1 MAKRFSTKSLTKQ
14 VNKWTSGY
22 YSSGYKTKSNS
33 YSNSSFW
40 LDEDFLDDEKYSSAK
55 DKPKVDYIKLAGYKR
70 AIANFVRIVTS
81 KDDIKVAYS
90 SGRDSYTDGK
100 TVVISSKLDE
110 KEFDSTVG
118 LALHEGSHCALT
130 DFGFT
135 KAALK
140 DSSVF
145 IDSLVSWHENQF
157 PGQTVS
163 KWDIIPKL
171 KDIVNVIEDRRIDR
185 FVYKSAPG
193 YQGYYRS
200 LYDKY
205 FNAKEI
211 DEALLRGLKSEETW
225 DDYMFHIINFMNPN
239 RQLSAL
245 KGLQTIWDMID
256 IPKIGRLESTPQ
268 AFTLATDVFKVIC
281 NSIGGLNTPNDNG
294 QGDGTPEDED
304 QSGNGGGGGNDAADI
319 NETGDDDN
327 NEMGGAGAD
336 PNMDI
341 QGDNSSDG
349 GGNANA
355 SQGPVDPK
363 AAKKAKKF
371 EKDLEDAIQKQKDF
385 LDGKIKKKTLNRK
398 DADKINAAAEANMS
412 YETVGGDMENNTRW
426 GGVKD
431 TKCLVVRGITKA
443 LVDSGLVGNAMYSD
457 IAQIKNSMTKYGHKD
472 YIAEGIVL
480 GTLLGKRLKTRDED
494 RNLKTTRMETGRIDR
509 RLVAELGFGN
519 DRVFS
524 QTIHNTVT
532 PSVIHI
538 SIDASGSM
546 CGNKWESAI
555 KTAVAIAKAA
565 SMVKS
570 LDCVISIR
578 STQGQDPLMWVVYDS
593 RKTTFAAAKEYF
605 YGLHASGATPEGL
618 CYQAVMKDII
628 GMANG
633 KEAYLI
639 NICDGEPGFS
649 GHGYSY
655 GGYEALEH
663 TRKQVDK
670 MRQAGIKVLSYFV
683 SDSQYGLDRSRA
695 NHTKMYGKDA
705 QVIDLNNLTQLSNS
719 LNKMFIRNV

>member
-22 YSSGYKTKSNS
+22 YSSGYKSKYNS

-40 LDEDFLDDEKYSSAK
+40 LDEDFLDDDKYLSEKG
-55 DKPKVDYIKLAGYKR
+55 KPKIDYIKLAGYKR
-70 AIANFVRIVTS
+70 AIANFVRIVTA
-81 KDDIKVAYS
+81 KDDIRVMYS

-118 LALHEGSHCALT
+118 LALHEGSHVKLT

-135 KAALK
+135 VAALK
-140 DSSVF
+140 HDSVF
-145 IDSLVSWHENQF
+145 MDSVVSWHESQWPTQN
-157 PGQTVS
+157 VS
-163 KWDIIPKL
+163 RYDIAAKI
-171 KDIVNVIEDRRIDR
+171 KDLLNVIEDRRIDR

-193 YQGYYRS
+193 YQGYYRA

-205 FNAKEI
+205 FNDKSI
-211 DEALLRGLKSEETW
+211 DEALLRGMKVKEVW

-239 RQLSAL
+239 RQLHAL

-256 IPKIGRLESTPQ
+256 IPKIGRIEGTPQ
-268 AFTLATDVFKVIC
+268 ALTLSIDVFKVIC
-281 NSIGGLNTPNDNG
+281 KSIGGLEAQNGNG
-294 QGDGTPEDED
+294 QGEGTPEE
-304 QSGNGGGGGNDAADI
+304 QEQPSNGGAGGGSDADI

-327 NEMGGAGAD
+327 NEMGGAGAN
-336 PNMDI
+336 PNLDI

-349 GGNANA
+349 GGNAKV
-355 SQGPVDPK
+355 QPGPVDPK
-363 AAKKAKKF
+363 EAKKAKKL
-371 EKDLEDAIQKQKDF
+371 EKDLETAIQKQKDF
-385 LDGKIKKKTLNRK
+385 LNGKIKKKPLNRN
-398 DADKINAAAEANMS
+398 DAEKINAAAESNMS
-412 YETVGGDMENNTRW
+412 YETVGGDMENNTRHY
-426 GGVKD
+426 GKSD
-431 TKCLVVRGITKA
+431 TKCLVVRGITKS
-443 LVDSGLVGNAMYSD
+443 LIDSGLVGNAMYPD
-457 IAQIKNSMTKYGHKD
+457 IAGIKSEITKWGRKD

-494 RNLKTTRMETGRIDR
+494 RALKTTRMETGRIDR

-524 QTIHNTVT
+524 QTIHNIVT
-532 PSVIHI
+532 PSIIHI

-546 CGNKWESAI
+546 CGTKWESAM
-555 KTAVAIAKAA
+555 KTSVAIAKAA

-578 STQGQDPLMWVVYDS
+578 GTQGQDPLMWVVYDS

-605 YGLHASGATPEGL
+605 YGLHASGSTPEGL
-618 CYQAVMKDII
+618 CYQAVLKDILA
-628 GMANG
+628 MSNG
-633 KEAYLI
+633 KDAYLI

-649 GHGYSY
+649 GNGFSY
-655 GGYEALEH
+655 GGHEALEH
-663 TRKQVDK
+663 TRKQVEK
-670 MRQAGIKVLSYFV
+670 MRQAGVKVLSFFV
-683 SDSQYGLDRSRA
+683 SDGQYGLDRSRA
-695 NHTKMYGKDA
+695 NHAKMYGKDA

-719 LNKMFIRNV
+719 INKMFVRNV

>member
-1 MAKRFSTKSLTKQ
+1 MAKKFSTKSLTKQ

-22 YSSGYKTKSNS
+22 YSSGYKSKYNS

-40 LDEDFLDDEKYSSAK
+40 LDEDFLNDDKYSSAQG
-55 DKPKVDYIKLAGYKR
+55 KPKVDYIKLAGYKR
-70 AIANFVRIVTS
+70 AIGNFVRIVTG
-81 KDDIKVAYS
+81 KDDIKVMYS
-90 SGRDSYTDGK
+90 SGYQSFTDGK
-100 TVVISSKLDE
+100 TVVISAKLDE

-118 LALHEGSHCALT
+118 LALHEGSHVALT

-135 KAALK
+135 LVALK
-140 DSSVF
+140 PDSVF
-145 IDSLVSWHENQF
+145 IENLENWHI
-157 PGQTVS
+157 QTFIDQSAPNVYEIS
-163 KWDIIPKL
+163 AKL

-193 YQGYYRS
+193 YQGYYRA

-211 DEALLRGLKSEETW
+211 DQALLSGMKTEQTW

-239 RQLSAL
+239 RQLNAL
-245 KGLQTIWDMID
+245 PGLQKIWDMID
-256 IPKIGRLESTPQ
+256 IPNIGRVANTP
-268 AFTLATDVFKVIC
+268 AVLTLSIDVFKELCILV
-281 NSIGGLNTPNDNG
+281 GGLNAPEGNG
-294 QGDGTPEDED
+294 QGEGTPEE
-304 QSGNGGGGGNDAADI
+304 QEQPSNGGSDGGSGADVNKDENTND
-319 NETGDDDN
+319 
-327 NEMGGAGAD
+327 EMGGAEAD
-336 PNMDI
+336 PNLDV

-349 GGNANA
+349 GGNAQA
-355 SQGPVDPK
+355 QQGNVDPK
-363 AAKKAKKF
+363 EAKKSKKF
-371 EKDLEDAIQKQKDF
+371 EKDLEDAIKKQKDF
-385 LDGKIKKKTLNRK
+385 LNGKIKKKSLNRN
-398 DADKINAAAEANMS
+398 DAEKINAAAESNMS
-412 YETVGGDMENNTRW
+412 YETVGNDMENNTKW

-431 TKCLVVRGITKA
+431 TKCLVVRGITKS
-443 LVDSGLVGNAMYSD
+443 LIDSGLVGNAMYPD
-457 IAQIKNSMTKYGHKD
+457 IAGIKSNLTKWGRKD

-524 QTIHNTVT
+524 QTIHNVVT
-532 PSVIHI
+532 PSIIHI

-546 CGNKWESAI
+546 SGNKWESAM
-555 KTAVAIAKAA
+555 KTSVAIAKAA

-578 STQGQDPLMWVVYDS
+578 GTQGQDPLMWVVYDS

-618 CYQAVMKDII
+618 CYQAVLKDILA
-628 GMANG
+628 MSNG
-633 KEAYLI
+633 KDAYLI

-649 GHGYSY
+649 GNGFSY
-655 GGYEALEH
+655 GGSEALEH
-663 TRKQVDK
+663 TRKQVEK
-670 MRQAGIKVLSYFV
+670 MRQAGVKVLSFFV
-683 SDSQYGLDRSRA
+683 ADSQYGLDRSRA

-719 LNKMFIRNV
+719 INKMFVRNV

>member
-1 MAKRFSTKSLTKQ
+1 MAKKFSTKSLTKQ

-22 YSSGYKTKSNS
+22 YSSGYKSKYNS

-40 LDEDFLDDEKYSSAK
+40 LDEDFLDDDKYSSAK
-55 DKPKVDYIKLAGYKR
+55 DKPKIDYIKLAGYKR

-135 KAALK
+135 LVALK
-140 DSSVF
+140 ADSVF
-145 IDSLVSWHENQF
+145 IDSVVSWHESQWPTQN
-157 PGQTVS
+157 VS
-163 KWDIIPKL
+163 RYDIAAKI
-171 KDIVNVIEDRRIDR
+171 KDLLNVIEDRRIDR

-193 YQGYYRS
+193 YQGYYRA

-205 FNAKEI
+205 FNDKSI
-211 DEALLRGLKSEETW
+211 DEALLRGMKVEEVW

-239 RQLSAL
+239 RQLHAL

-256 IPKIGRLESTPQ
+256 IPKIGRIEGTPQ
-268 AFTLATDVFKVIC
+268 ALTLSIDVFKVIC
-281 NSIGGLNTPNDNG
+281 KSIGGLNTPNGNG
-294 QGDGTPEDED
+294 QGEGTPEE
-304 QSGNGGGGGNDAADI
+304 QPSNGGSGGEGGADVNEDNDTND
-319 NETGDDDN
+319 
-327 NEMGGAGAD
+327 EMGGAGAD
-336 PNMDI
+336 PNLDV

-349 GGNANA
+349 GGNAQA
-355 SQGPVDPK
+355 QQGNVDPK
-363 AAKKAKKF
+363 EAKKAKKL
-371 EKDLEDAIQKQKDF
+371 EKDLETAIQKQKDF
-385 LDGKIKKKTLNRK
+385 LDGKIKKKALNRK
-398 DADKINAAAEANMS
+398 DADKINAAAESNMS
-412 YETVGGDMENNTRW
+412 YETVGGDLENNTKW

-431 TKCLVVRGITKA
+431 TKCLVVRGITKS
-443 LVDSGLVGNAMYSD
+443 LIDSGLVGNAMYPD
-457 IAQIKNSMTKYGHKD
+457 IAGIKSEITKYGRKD

-494 RNLKTTRMETGRIDR
+494 RALKTTRMETGRIDR

-524 QTIHNTVT
+524 QTIHNIVT
-532 PSVIHI
+532 PSIIHI

-546 CGNKWESAI
+546 CGTKWESAM
-555 KTAVAIAKAA
+555 KTSVAIAKAA

-578 STQGQDPLMWVVYDS
+578 GTQGQDPLMWVVYDS

-605 YGLHASGATPEGL
+605 YGLHASGSTPEGL
-618 CYQAVMKDII
+618 CYQAVLKDILA
-628 GMANG
+628 MSNG
-633 KEAYLI
+633 KDAYLI

-649 GHGYSY
+649 GNGFSY
-655 GGYEALEH
+655 GGHEALEH
-663 TRKQVDK
+663 TRKQVEK
-670 MRQAGIKVLSYFV
+670 MRQAGVKVLSFFV
-683 SDSQYGLDRSRA
+683 SDGQYGLDRSRA
-695 NHTKMYGKDA
+695 NHAKMYGKDA

-719 LNKMFIRNV
+719 INKMFVRNV

>member
-1 MAKRFSTKSLTKQ
+1 MAKKFSTKSLTKQ

-22 YSSGYKTKSNS
+22 YSSGYKSKYNS

-40 LDEDFLDDEKYSSAK
+40 LDEDFLDDDKYSSAK
-55 DKPKVDYIKLAGYKR
+55 DKPKIDYIKLAGYKR

-135 KAALK
+135 LVALK
-140 DSSVF
+140 ADSVF
-145 IDSLVSWHENQF
+145 IDSVVSWHESQWPTQN
-157 PGQTVS
+157 VS
-163 KWDIIPKL
+163 RYDIAAKI
-171 KDIVNVIEDRRIDR
+171 KDLLNVIEDRRIDR

-193 YQGYYRS
+193 YQGYYRA

-205 FNAKEI
+205 FNDKSI
-211 DEALLRGLKSEETW
+211 DEALLRGMKVEEVW

-239 RQLSAL
+239 RQLHAL

-256 IPKIGRLESTPQ
+256 IPKIGRIEGTPQ
-268 AFTLATDVFKVIC
+268 ALTLSIDVFKVIC
-281 NSIGGLNTPNDNG
+281 KSIGGLNTPNGNG
-294 QGDGTPEDED
+294 QGEGTPEE
-304 QSGNGGGGGNDAADI
+304 QPSNGGSGGEGGADVNEDNDTND
-319 NETGDDDN
+319 
-327 NEMGGAGAD
+327 EMGGAGAD
-336 PNMDI
+336 PNLDV

-349 GGNANA
+349 GGNAQA
-355 SQGPVDPK
+355 QQGNVDPK
-363 AAKKAKKF
+363 EAKKAKKL
-371 EKDLEDAIQKQKDF
+371 EKDLETAIQKQKDF
-385 LDGKIKKKTLNRK
+385 LDGKIKKKALNRK
-398 DADKINAAAEANMS
+398 DADKINAAAESNMS
-412 YETVGGDMENNTRW
+412 YETVGGDLENNTKW

-431 TKCLVVRGITKA
+431 TKCLVVRGITKS
-443 LVDSGLVGNAMYSD
+443 LIDSGLVGNAMYPD
-457 IAQIKNSMTKYGHKD
+457 IAGIKSEITKYGRKD

-494 RNLKTTRMETGRIDR
+494 RALKTTRMETGRIDR

-524 QTIHNTVT
+524 QTIHNIVT
-532 PSVIHI
+532 PSIIHI

-546 CGNKWESAI
+546 CGTKWESAM
-555 KTAVAIAKAA
+555 KTSVAIAKAA

-578 STQGQDPLMWVVYDS
+578 GTQGQDPLMWVVYDS

-605 YGLHASGATPEGL
+605 YGLHASGSTPEGL
-618 CYQAVMKDII
+618 CYQAVLKDILA
-628 GMANG
+628 MSNG
-633 KEAYLI
+633 KDAYLI

-649 GHGYSY
+649 GNGFSY
-655 GGYEALEH
+655 GGHEALEH
-663 TRKQVDK
+663 TRKQVEK
-670 MRQAGIKVLSYFV
+670 MRQAGVKVLSFFV

-695 NHTKMYGKDA
+695 NHAKMYGKDA

-719 LNKMFIRNV
+719 INKMFVRNV

>member
-1 MAKRFSTKSLTKQ
+1 
-14 VNKWTSGY
+14 
-22 YSSGYKTKSNS
+22 
-33 YSNSSFW
+33 
-40 LDEDFLDDEKYSSAK
+40 
-55 DKPKVDYIKLAGYKR
+55 
-70 AIANFVRIVTS
+70 
-81 KDDIKVAYS
+81 
-90 SGRDSYTDGK
+90 
-100 TVVISSKLDE
+100 
-110 KEFDSTVG
+110 
-118 LALHEGSHCALT
+118 
-130 DFGFT
+130 
-135 KAALK
+135 
-140 DSSVF
+140 
-145 IDSLVSWHENQF
+145 
-157 PGQTVS
+157 
-163 KWDIIPKL
+163 
-171 KDIVNVIEDRRIDR
+171 
-185 FVYKSAPG
+185 
-193 YQGYYRS
+193 
-200 LYDKY
+200 
-205 FNAKEI
+205 
-211 DEALLRGLKSEETW
+211 
-225 DDYMFHIINFMNPN
+225 
-239 RQLSAL
+239 
-245 KGLQTIWDMID
+245 
-256 IPKIGRLESTPQ
+256 
-268 AFTLATDVFKVIC
+268 
-281 NSIGGLNTPNDNG
+281 
-294 QGDGTPEDED
+294 
-304 QSGNGGGGGNDAADI
+304 
-319 NETGDDDN
+319 
-327 NEMGGAGAD
+327 
-336 PNMDI
+336 
-341 QGDNSSDG
+341 
-349 GGNANA
+349 
-355 SQGPVDPK
+355 
-363 AAKKAKKF
+363 
-371 EKDLEDAIQKQKDF
+371 
-385 LDGKIKKKTLNRK
+385 
-398 DADKINAAAEANMS
+398 MS

-546 CGNKWESAI
+546 CGNKWESAM

-578 STQGQDPLMWVVYDS
+578 GTQGQDPLMWVVYDS

-649 GHGYSY
+649 GNGYSY
-655 GGYEALEH
+655 GGFEALEH

-695 NHTKMYGKDA
+695 NHATMYGKDA